1 MCDFS
6 PNSAV
11 DVVETKSGIEDIVP
25 SQKGI
30 RTDLWS
36 ELFTTIVCYSQHV
49 DILTNSVS
57 ARHRRNLQFSDFSPS
72 SAVDV
77 VETKKGIGD
86 IVSSQK
92 GIRTGLSSRL
102 SSTIVCC
109 SQHVEILTNSVSA
122 RHRAKCAIFRQV
134 RRSTSSKRKAV
145 SKILFHRRRVSGLVF
160 RADYLPR
167 LSAVHNTSKY

>member
-30 RTDLWS
+30 RTGLS
-36 ELFTTIVCYSQHV
+36 SGLFTTIV
-49 DILTNSVS
+49 
-57 ARHRRNLQFSDFSPS
+57 R
-72 SAVDV
+72 
-77 VETKKGIGD
+77 
-86 IVSSQK
+86 
-92 GIRTGLSSRL
+92 
-102 SSTIVCC
+102 C

-145 SKILFHRRRVSGLVF
+145 SAILFQLEGYHDWFFERIV
-160 RADYLPR
+160 
-167 LSAVHNTSKY
+167 